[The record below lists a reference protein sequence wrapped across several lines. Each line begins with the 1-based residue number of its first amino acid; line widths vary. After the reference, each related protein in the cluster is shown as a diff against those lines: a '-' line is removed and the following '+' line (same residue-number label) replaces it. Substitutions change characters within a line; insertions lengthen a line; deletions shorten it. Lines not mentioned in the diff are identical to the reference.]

1 MPAPRCSSDLRN
13 ESLDVH
19 VYHPLNFPACFA
31 LDHVA
36 DAHRVDGK
44 RFVVRADEK
53 LTAFVELETA
63 IRRSHLIDHTAC
75 GLARSFSLGDHPK
88 AQPIPGS

>member
-1 MPAPRCSSDLRN
+1 VYQPWIPTVKRSSLLTRIATM
-13 ESLDVH
+13 E
-19 VYHPLNFPACFA
+19 
-31 LDHVA
+31 
-36 DAHRVDGK
+36 K
-44 RFVVRADEK
+44 RFAVRANEK